1 MENRRPALQNRVKE
15 SLVYIKKLHQS
26 TIFLLF
32 LIAGHTH
39 QNYEINH
46 DDLGN
51 EIFCL
56 QLASPLLAA
65 PDEDCFG
72 VLEFDA
78 GEEIIGDK
86 TVVKGSINL
95 RGSGAMMSTKIE
107 KEYVFQNI

>member
-1 MENRRPALQNRVKE
+1 MLFQVNISLQ
-15 SLVYIKKLHQS
+15 KLI
-26 TIFLLF
+26 IFLLIF
-32 LIAGHTH
+32 SYYLAGHTH

-56 QLASPLLAA
+56 QLASPLLAQ

-78 GEEIIGDK
+78 TEEIIGDK
-86 TVVKGSINL
+86 TVVKGSITL
-95 RGSGAMMSTKIE
+95 HGSGAMMSTKIQ
-107 KEYVFQNI
+107 KEFAFQNI

>member
-1 MENRRPALQNRVKE
+1 M
-15 SLVYIKKLHQS
+15 
-26 TIFLLF
+26 LF
-32 LIAGHTH
+32 QVNISFTKINYFSSFFPNYLAGHTH

-56 QLASPLLAA
+56 QLASPLLAQ

-78 GEEIIGDK
+78 TEEIIGDK
-86 TVVKGSINL
+86 TIVKGSITL
-95 RGSGAMMSTKIE
+95 HGSGAMMSTKIQ
-107 KEYVFQNI
+107 KEYAFQNI